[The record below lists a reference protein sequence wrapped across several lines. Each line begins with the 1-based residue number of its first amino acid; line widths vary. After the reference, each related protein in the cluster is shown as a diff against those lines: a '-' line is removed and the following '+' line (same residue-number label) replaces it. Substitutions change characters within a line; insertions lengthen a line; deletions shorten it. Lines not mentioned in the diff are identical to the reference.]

1 MMIGRATQLKRST
14 STEKQRR
21 RGVGTFI
28 GAAVAIVLIVLL
40 LNPQWI
46 LKPDTAKEMQ
56 ETTRENFLIGGDFR
70 ISLSR
75 VLNVVLAI
83 AVVCL
88 CYLIL
93 RWIFGLLAKRN
104 NRSASIATLLLSLLK
119 YVAVIAAIIWGLGI
133 LGVSMT
139 AVFAGVGII
148 GLALGFGA
156 QSLIEDIITGFFII
170 FEGQYGIG
178 DIIVLDDFRGVVR
191 SIGVRTTV
199 LEDAGGNLKI
209 VNNSDIRNLQNRSRN
224 ASLAICEVD
233 VAYDTDL
240 KALEKMLPPELARM
254 FEEHRDLYLAAP
266 DYMGVED
273 LGESGVRL
281 RFAVSCREENV
292 FVAKRR
298 LARDI
303 RVLFAEKGVEI
314 PFPQVVV
321 HQGD

>member
-1 MMIGRATQLKRST
+1 MKHST
-14 STEKQRR
+14 SDKRAEQKRR
-21 RGVGTFI
+21 QKIRSIVG
-28 GAAVAIVLIVLL
+28 AVIAIVLIVLL
-40 LNPQWI
+40 LNPQWFM
-46 LKPDTAKEMQ
+46 KPDSAKEMQ
-56 ETTRENFLIGGDFR
+56 DITKEHFLING
-70 ISLSR
+70 SLKLSATR
-75 VLNVVLAI
+75 LLNVLLAVC
-83 AVVCL
+83 VVWL
-88 CYLIL
+88 CYIVL
-93 RWIFGLLAKRN
+93 RWILSLFAKRN
-104 NRSASIATLLLSLLK
+104 NRSASIATLFMGLLK
-119 YVAVIAAIIWGLGI
+119 YVAVIVAIIWGLGI

-170 FEGQYGIG
+170 FEGQYGTG

-209 VNNSDIRNLQNRSRN
+209 VNNSDIRNLQNRSCN
-224 ASLAICEVD
+224 PSLAICDVD
-233 VAYDTDL
+233 VSYGTNLA
-240 KALEKMLPPELARM
+240 ALEAMLPPELKRM
-254 FEEHRDLYLAAP
+254 YEEHRDLYLSAP
-266 DYMGVED
+266 EYMGVEE
-273 LGESGVRL
+273 LGESGVHL
-281 RFAVSCREENV
+281 KFKVQVQEDDV

-298 LARDI
+298 LNRDL